1 MNHSNIA
8 AFMSPEYAGA
18 ASLDIAKKNN
28 LQQQEFYKEFLA
40 EQKKQTNLLEE
51 IKILLQKEV
60 ED

>member
-1 MNHSNIA
+1 
-8 AFMSPEYAGA
+8 MSPEYAGA
-18 ASLDIAKKNN
+18 ASLDIAIKNN

-40 EQKKQTNLLEE
+40 EQKRQTNLLEE